1 MREGLNTLA
10 TGFKALRCP
19 QEKTLRG
26 NLSKWFGGATM
37 AINCIGKDGKAKV
50 DYSKDINIVKSRVT
64 EAGTGHEQPG
74 ANNHPAPHFEWQFV
88 CMWCKEALWVEQWVH
103 RHLICDKPSE
113 QKDEE
118 RGGEGL
124 PDANGGIN

>member
-1 MREGLNTLA
+1 MVKVTKKPTRIPMHTEKKRTRRPGKNRKPFPKRMREGLNTLA

-50 DYSKDINIVKSRVT
+50 DYSKDINIVKS
-64 EAGTGHEQPG
+64 PG
-74 ANNHPAPHFEWQFV
+74 NKLLA
-88 CMWCKEALWVEQWVH
+88 
-103 RHLICDKPSE
+103 
-113 QKDEE
+113 
-118 RGGEGL
+118 
-124 PDANGGIN
+124 